1 MESPTKKFPWIV
13 AVGLLLLCL
22 SVALAFLVAG
32 LRSRAAQTQAL
43 PVLST
48 GPITDFQLTNQNGNA
63 VSMADL
69 RGHVWLADIIF
80 TTCPG
85 PCLRMTRQMKEVDS
99 ELPSNSQARLVS
111 LTTNPDTDTPAV
123 LKRYAQQYDANLN
136 RWTFLTGTKKEIKE
150 LAMDGLKLALQDK
163 PAAERESENDLFIH
177 STLFVA
183 VDKQG
188 RLRGVFETSG
198 EDVDWPSTRKKILA
212 AIQQLEQEK

>member
-1 MESPTKKFPWIV
+1 MDSPAKKFPWTV
-13 AVGLLLLCL
+13 AVGLSLLCL
-22 SVALAFLVAG
+22 SLALAFLVAATKA
-32 LRSRAAQTQAL
+32 RVSQSQPL
-43 PVLST
+43 PVLGT
-48 GPITDFQLTNQNGNA
+48 GPISDFQLTNQNGNA

-85 PCLRMTRQMKEVDS
+85 PCLRMTRQMKEVES
-99 ELPSNSQARLVS
+99 ELPPNSQTHLVS

-136 RWTFLTGTKKEIKE
+136 RWTFLTGTKKEIKH
-150 LAMDGLKLALQDK
+150 LAMDGLKLALEDK

-177 STLFVA
+177 STLFVL
-183 VDKQG
+183 VDKQS

-198 EDVDWPSTRKKILA
+198 EGVDWPSTRKKILA